1 MILRIKA
8 ETVFEERIIA
18 ILAEG
23 FGLKRYNHIMGV
35 VEVAEKMAKREGA
48 SSEKAR
54 IAALL
59 HDYAK
64 NCPEEEL
71 LEIISDGHWSVDQV
85 ELEIPELLHAPASA
99 CLAEKEFGISD
110 QGILEAIRFHT
121 IGNPEMGKLAK
132 IIYVADYIEP
142 FRDFP
147 GLESVREMSLR
158 GLELAI
164 IAICN
169 NTIKYNI
176 ARGRIIHP
184 NTLELRN
191 SYLRRKF

>member
-1 MILRIKA
+1 MK
-8 ETVFEERIIA
+8 FEAKSALEEKLIT
-18 ILAEG
+18 ILAEK
-23 FGLKRYNHIMGV
+23 FSSKRYNHIMGV
-35 VEVAEKMAKREGA
+35 VEVSEKLAKREGA
-48 SSEKAR
+48 SREKVR

-71 LEIISDGHWSVDQV
+71 TGIIKDCNWSVDQV

-99 CLAEKEFGISD
+99 CLAEHEFRVSD
-110 QGILEAIRFHT
+110 EDVLEAIRFHT
-121 IGNPEMGKLAK
+121 IGNPGMGLLAK
-132 IIYVADYIEP
+132 IIYVADYTEP
-142 FRDFP
+142 FRNFP
-147 GLESVREMSLR
+147 GLESVRKLSLR
-158 GLELAI
+158 SLELAI

-176 ARGRIIHP
+176 ARGRVIHP

-191 SYLRRKF
+191 SYLRRKL